1 MPTIP
6 RITGERRSETKQ
18 DEKGKR
24 SSEMQYG
31 SFSRTLPLPD
41 GASEKDVSATYR
53 DGILEVRL
61 ALAKRAP
68 PKAAATIPIKH

>member
-1 MPTIP
+1 
-6 RITGERRSETKQ
+6 
-18 DEKGKR
+18 
-24 SSEMQYG
+24 MQYG

-41 GASEKDVSATYR
+41 GASEKDVTATYR

-61 ALAKRAP
+61 ALAKPAP